1 MTQVGD
7 RLEHAIEERA
17 DVEHEIE
24 RGEAEQPARKKLV
37 RTVFWLAVTGI
48 SLYLVA
54 PSLLDTLGSWEDL
67 DRLSPAWLG
76 LMLVLQAG
84 VARVRVGAPVPRHA
98 RAFVA
103 GGDQLAA
110 RRQRARQGRA
120 GRRRDRG
127 ARCSTGCWSRPG
139 CPGRGRWPG

>member
-54 PSLLDTLGSWEDL
+54 PSLLDTLGSWDDL

-76 LMLVLQAG
+76 
-84 VARVRVGAPVPRHA
+84 RDVRAP
-98 RAFVA
+98 
-103 GGDQLAA
+103 
-110 RRQRARQGRA
+110 
-120 GRRRDRG
+120 GRRRWPACGRSSTW
-127 ARCSTGCWSRPG
+127 RCAGP
-139 CPGRGRWPG
+139 RGRR